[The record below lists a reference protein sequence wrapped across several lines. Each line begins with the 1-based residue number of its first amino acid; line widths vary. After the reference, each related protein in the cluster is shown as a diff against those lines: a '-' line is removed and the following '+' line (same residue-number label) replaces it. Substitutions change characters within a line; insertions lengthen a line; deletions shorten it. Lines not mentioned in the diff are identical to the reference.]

1 MDSLGSYV
9 MSGNGK
15 WERLQLGVGGWGTAL
30 HEGAGEMKVE
40 YEVER
45 LMQNMRTDIKTD
57 QLTNTNRV

>member
-1 MDSLGSYV
+1 
-9 MSGNGK
+9 
-15 WERLQLGVGGWGTAL
+15 
-30 HEGAGEMKVE
+30 MKVE